1 MVGRNFRVDEG
12 SALKMEVEKL
22 KEVTILYCEDET
34 ELHDVTANLL
44 RRLAKTVLTAH
55 DGEEGL
61 RLYRE
66 HQNEIDMVITDIGM
80 PKMNG
85 LDMTREIKALTPR
98 IPVIVTTAYSS
109 TDHLFEAIDIHVDKY
124 VLKPLDTRKLVE
136 AMIQSLLYHELRS
149 LYRDPLT
156 GLLTRNALLN
166 DLKKN
171 KSNRLV
177 LISIERFAYINDL
190 YGDEVGGSA
199 LVGLTEKLRES
210 FSETFE
216 IYRTGFDSFV
226 LSDLQMDRT
235 PESMRHLLETF
246 AAQCKNDGMVVEEIP
261 IYLVLRFAMA
271 YSDDGH
277 TLYYAQR
284 AMQKANENHQ
294 QIIEY
299 TPRSSN
305 NISNWETNIWWTKE
319 LNNAIEHGRFTPYFQ
334 PIVDTETL
342 QTYKYEALVR
352 YRGTEGKLFGPVVFL
367 GIAKKTNLYPMIM
380 RVVLRKVIE
389 VIRQKRIRVAVNIS
403 YVDLIN
409 QDTMDFID
417 QMLREHPEEAAF
429 LEFEILE
436 SEKIDNYDLAGD
448 FIRSIRRYGC
458 QVGIDDFG
466 TGYSNF
472 GMIEALKV
480 DYVKING
487 LLIQGIHE
495 SDRQAL
501 IVETIHTFC
510 QKLGIK
516 TVAEMVSCEEEY
528 LVVKRIGIDLT
539 QGWYVSREIDG
550 DEITDG

>member
-1 MVGRNFRVDEG
+1 
-12 SALKMEVEKL
+12 MEVEKL
-22 KEVTILYCEDET
+22 KEVTVLYCEDEV
-34 ELHDVTANLL
+34 ELHDVTVNLL
-44 RRLAKTVLTAH
+44 RRLVKTVLTAH

-61 RLYRE
+61 KLYQE
-66 HQNEIDMVITDIGM
+66 HQHEIDMVITDIGM

-85 LDMTREIKALTPR
+85 LEMTRQIKEMTPR

-166 DLKKN
+166 DLKKAR
-171 KSNRLV
+171 SNRLV
-177 LISIERFAYINDL
+177 LITIEHFAHINDL
-190 YGDEVGGSA
+190 YGDEVGGNV
-199 LVGLTEKLRES
+199 LIGLTEKLRET
-210 FSETFE
+210 FSENFE

-226 LSDLQMDRT
+226 LSDLHMDRAS
-235 PESMRHLLETF
+235 ESIRDTLETF
-246 AAQCKNDGMVVEEIP
+246 ATQCNNDGMVIEEIP
-261 IYLVLRFAMA
+261 IYLVLTFAMA

-277 TLYYAQR
+277 TLYYVQR

-294 QIIEY
+294 QFIEY
-299 TPRSSN
+299 NPRSN
-305 NISNWETNIWWTKE
+305 GNISDRETNIWWTRE
-319 LNNAIEHGRFTPYFQ
+319 LDSAIEHGRFQPFFQ

-342 QTYKYEALVR
+342 ETYKYEALIR

-367 GIAKKTNLYPMIM
+367 GIAKKANLYPRIM

-389 VIRQKRIRVAVNIS
+389 VVQKKKIRVAVNIS

-409 QDTMDFID
+409 HDTMTFID
-417 QMLREHPEEAAF
+417 QMLRQHPEEAAYI
-429 LEFEILE
+429 EFEILE

-448 FIRSIRRYGC
+448 FIRSVRRYGC

-472 GMIEALKV
+472 GMIEALNV
-480 DYVKING
+480 DFVKING

-510 QKLGIK
+510 QKLGIR

-528 LVVKRIGIDLT
+528 LAVKRIGIDLT
-539 QGWYVSREIDG
+539 QGWHISREIDCT
-550 DEITDG
+550 EIADG

>member
-1 MVGRNFRVDEG
+1 
-12 SALKMEVEKL
+12 MEVEKL
-22 KEVTILYCEDET
+22 KEVTVLYCEDET

-66 HQNEIDMVITDIGM
+66 HQHEIDMVITDIGM

-85 LDMTREIKALTPR
+85 LEMTRQIKEITPR

-166 DLKKN
+166 DLKKT

-177 LISIERFAYINDL
+177 LINIEHFAHINDL
-190 YGDEVGGSA
+190 YGDEVGGNA
-199 LVGLTEKLRES
+199 LVGLTEKLRET
-210 FSETFE
+210 FSKTFE

-226 LSDLQMDRT
+226 LFDLQMDRT
-235 PESMRHLLETF
+235 SDSIRHLLETF
-246 AAQCKNDGMVVEEIP
+246 AEACKNDGMVIEEIP
-261 IYLVLRFAMA
+261 IYLVLTFAMA

-277 TLYYAQR
+277 TLYYVQR

-294 QIIEY
+294 KFIEY
-299 TPRSSN
+299 NPRSN
-305 NISNWETNIWWTKE
+305 GNISDRETNIWWTKE
-319 LNNAIEHGRFTPYFQ
+319 LDSAIEHGRFKPFFQ

-342 QTYKYEALVR
+342 KTYKYEALVR
-352 YRGTEGKLFGPVVFL
+352 YQGTEGKLFGPVVFL
-367 GIAKKTNLYPMIM
+367 GIAKKTNLYPMVM
-380 RVVLRKVIE
+380 RVVLHKVIE
-389 VIRQKRIRVAVNIS
+389 VIQKKKIRVAVNIS

-409 QDTMDFID
+409 RDTMTFID
-417 QMLREHPEEAAF
+417 QMLRQHPEEAAYI
-429 LEFEILE
+429 EFEILE

-448 FIRSIRRYGC
+448 FIRSVRRYGC

-472 GMIEALKV
+472 GMIEALNV

-510 QKLGIK
+510 KKLGIR

-539 QGWYVSREIDG
+539 QGWYVSREIDCA
-550 DEITDG
+550 EIADG